1 MFRFVK
7 TRLGLMMF
15 LQYVIWGSWY
25 VTLNTYL
32 TSTCHFSGT
41 EAGAAFSTVSIACL
55 VSPFFVGLVADRFFS
70 TERVMAVL
78 YALGAVCMVLLSR
91 VTTFAGVF
99 GLLLAFCL
107 CYFPTIALSNSIAMQ
122 QVKDPGRDFP
132 PIRVMGTLGWIAV
145 NLVIG
150 FMAVEAMT
158 TPFLIAAG
166 ACVVMCLY
174 SIVALPHTPPPARG
188 QQVTIS
194 RILGLDALA
203 MLKDRSYLVFVI
215 ASILACIPL
224 TFYYSF
230 TNPYLNDV
238 GVVNAAGKMTL
249 GQMSEVALMLLM
261 PLIFRVS
268 SVRGILLSGLFAWSL
283 GYVLLAYGN
292 AGSGMWMFY
301 AAILLHGICYDF
313 FFVTGQL
320 YTDQEAPAHLRSTAQ
335 GFITFVT
342 YGVGMLI
349 GSLLSGTALDYF
361 TDDAGRRNWTGF
373 WTSSAFMSFAIM
385 LLVLIFFRSRRRIE
399 ANAPA
404 TGQATEVPA

>member
-1 MFRFVK
+1 MSGFVK
-7 TRLGLMMF
+7 TRLGAMMF

-32 TSTCHFSGT
+32 TSTLHFSGT

-78 YALGAVCMVLLSR
+78 YALGALCMILLSR
-91 VTTFAGVF
+91 VTTFPQVF

-122 QVKDPGRDFP
+122 QVKNPGRDFP
-132 PIRVMGTLGWIAV
+132 PIRVMGTLGWIVV

-150 FMAVEAMT
+150 FMAVEAQN
-158 TPFLIAAG
+158 TPFLIAAA
-166 ACVVMCLY
+166 ACIVMCLY
-174 SIVALPHTPPPARG
+174 SFVALPHTPPPARG

-215 ASILACIPL
+215 ASILACVPL

-249 GQMSEVALMLLM
+249 GQMSEVVMMLAM
-261 PLIFRVS
+261 PVAFRLLN
-268 SVRGILLSGLFAWSL
+268 VRGILLLGLSAWAL
-283 GYVLLAYGN
+283 RYVLLAFGN
-292 AGSGMWMFY
+292 PGPGMWMFY
-301 AAILLHGICYDF
+301 IAILLHGVCYDF
-313 FFVTGQL
+313 FFVAGQL
-320 YTDQEAPAHLRSTAQ
+320 YTDQAAPPHLRSTAQ

-342 YGVGMLI
+342 YGIGMLI
-349 GSLLSGTALDYF
+349 GSLLSGGILDYF
-361 TDDAGRRNWTGF
+361 STTTATGTVVRNWQSF
-373 WTSSAFMSFAIM
+373 WLSSAAMSFVITLM
-385 LLVLIFFRSRRRIE
+385 VLFFFKSKARVGTE
-399 ANAPA
+399 TA
-404 TGQATEVPA
+404 QAAA